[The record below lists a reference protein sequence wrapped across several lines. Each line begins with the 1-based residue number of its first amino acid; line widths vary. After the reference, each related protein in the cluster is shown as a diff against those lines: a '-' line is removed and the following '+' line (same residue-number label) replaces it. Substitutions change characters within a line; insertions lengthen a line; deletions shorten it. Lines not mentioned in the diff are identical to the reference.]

1 MASLQCGL
9 SHVHRLAR
17 DFSTLTPDHHQG
29 IKGKKRKTKAAIN
42 PFTAKNIQLVSNQPD
57 LFIGF
62 LVNAYRYRGETIT

>member
-9 SHVHRLAR
+9 SHVYRLAH

-29 IKGKKRKTKAAIN
+29 IKGKRRTKAAIN
-42 PFTAKNIQLVSNQPD
+42 PFTAKLSILTNQPY
-57 LFIGF
+57 LFGGF